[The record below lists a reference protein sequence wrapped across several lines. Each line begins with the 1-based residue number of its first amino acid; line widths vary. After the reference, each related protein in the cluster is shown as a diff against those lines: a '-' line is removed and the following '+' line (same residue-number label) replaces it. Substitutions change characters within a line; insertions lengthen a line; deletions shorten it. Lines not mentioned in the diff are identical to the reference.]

1 MISSEF
7 EIRENNKKIMFKTR
21 VLLFLIIFTI
31 YYNDKNFSLI
41 CVKLCEIKF
50 HTNEIFFFHNKTTNV
65 FICTIS
71 LWRTF
76 KNLIIQ
82 FSYILIITIALLA
95 ATDRNVCRIFL
106 CRISNVENERGNR
119 HTFFSFESVSTRP
132 RVSGKLAY

>member
-1 MISSEF
+1 MIWKQSSEF
-7 EIRENNKKIMFKTR
+7 EVRENNKKIMFKTR
-21 VLLFLIIFTI
+21 VLLFLIILTI
-31 YYNDKNFSLI
+31 YYNDKNFSLK
-41 CVKLCEIKF
+41 KLNFIQMKY
-50 HTNEIFFFHNKTTNV
+50 FFFHNKTTNV
-65 FICTIS
+65 FTCTIS

-82 FSYILIITIALLA
+82 FSCILIITIALLA